1 MKLFKNKE
9 LRDLI
14 VAILILSVIFSFPN
28 PDFLSVFIVSILI
41 VLFSYFVRE
50 LAHKFVARKFGCMST
65 FKLWPPGILIGIM
78 SMFLKYFMGY
88 FGGKNIVFAAPGFA
102 EIVPYRFG
110 RMGFKVARVTP
121 KDLGLVALAGTGMNI
136 FFAVFFKMFP
146 GGIFQTLSLYNGL
159 IALFNLL
166 PIAPLDGS
174 KIFLWSMMTWLFLVF
189 VSVLVVFVF

>member
-1 MKLFKNKE
+1 MKLFTNKE

-14 VAILILSVIFSFPN
+14 IAIIILSVIFSFP
-28 PDFLSVFIVSILI
+28 DFSGVFLVSIVI

-50 LAHKFVARKFGCMST
+50 LMHKFVARKFGCMST

-78 SMFLKYFMGY
+78 SMFLKYF
-88 FGGKNIVFAAPGFA
+88 GGWNIVFAAPGFA

-121 KDLGLVALAGTGMNI
+121 KDLGLVALAGTGINV

-146 GGIFQTLSLYNGL
+146 QGIFQTLGQYNGL
-159 IALFNLL
+159 IALFNLI
-166 PIAPLDGS
+166 PISPLDGG
-174 KIFLWSMMTWLFLVF
+174 KIFLWSMFTWLFLVF

>member
-1 MKLFKNKE
+1 MKLFKDKE

-14 VAILILSVIFSFPN
+14 IAIIILSVIFSFP
-28 PDFLSVFIVSILI
+28 DFSWFFLVSIMI

-65 FKLWPPGILIGIM
+65 FKLWPPGILIGGM
-78 SMFLKYFMGY
+78 SIFLKYFVGY
-88 FGGKNIVFAAPGFA
+88 FADKNIVFAAPGYA

-110 RMGFKVARVTP
+110 RMGFKLARVTP
-121 KDLGLVALAGTGMNI
+121 KDIGLVALAGTGINV

-159 IALFNLL
+159 IALFNLI
-166 PIAPLDGS
+166 PIPPLDGS
-174 KIFLWSMMTWLFLVF
+174 KIFMWSMMTWLFLVF
-189 VSVLVVFVF
+189 VSVLIVFVFV

>member
-14 VAILILSVIFSFPN
+14 IAIIILSVIFSFP
-28 PDFLSVFIVSILI
+28 DFSEFFLVSIII
-41 VLFSYFVRE
+41 VLFSYFARE
-50 LAHKFVARKFGCMST
+50 LMHKFVARKFGCMST
-65 FKLWPPGILIGIM
+65 FKLWPPGVLIGMM
-78 SMFLKYFMGY
+78 SMFLKYFWDW
-88 FGGKNIVFAAPGFA
+88 NIVFATPGFA
-102 EIVPYRFG
+102 EIMPYRFG

-121 KDLGLVALAGTGMNI
+121 KDLGLVALAGTGINV

-166 PIAPLDGS
+166 PISPLDGS
-174 KIFLWSMMTWLFLVF
+174 KIFLWSMFTWIFLVF
-189 VSVLVVFVF
+189 VSVLAVFVFV

>member
-1 MKLFKNKE
+1 MKLFKDDE

-14 VAILILSVIFSFPN
+14 IAILILSVILSFP
-28 PDFLSVFIVSILI
+28 DFSGFFLISIII

-50 LAHKFVARKFGCMST
+50 LMHKFVARKFGCMST

-78 SMFLKYFMGY
+78 SIFLKYF
-88 FGGKNIVFAAPGFA
+88 GGWNIVFAAPGFA

-121 KDLGLVALAGTGMNI
+121 KDLGLVALAGTGINV
-136 FFAVFFKMFP
+136 FFAVLFKAFP
-146 GGIFQTLSLYNGL
+146 YGIFQTLSLYNGL
-159 IALFNLL
+159 IALFNLI
-166 PIAPLDGS
+166 PISPLDGS

-189 VSVLVVFVF
+189 VCVLVVFIFV